1 MSRKIALL
9 LLSICTISFAF
20 TSKRKESAPNGFAVV
35 ELFTSEGCSSCPPAD
50 ALVARIEK
58 ENQDRPV
65 YILAYHVDYWDR
77 LGWKDTFS
85 NRIFSQR
92 QNQYAKWLNLSSVY
106 TPQIVVNGSREFVG
120 SEEKTLR
127 SAITSSLSETG
138 KVKLAI
144 SVSGQSTIL
153 NYQINQPTLG
163 YNLLVA
169 VITPNA
175 SNKIERGENKGR
187 TLSHV
192 QIVRNLENFRLNGKD
207 KGSVDFLPIRGIQ
220 QGNAE
225 IIALLQNEKTGQI
238 TAAAKLKF

>member
-1 MSRKIALL
+1 MSRKTALL
-9 LLSICTISFAF
+9 LISICTISLSF
-20 TSKRKESAPNGFAVV
+20 TSKHQKSVTDGFAVI

-58 ENQDRPV
+58 ENQDKPV
-65 YILAYHVDYWDR
+65 YILSYHVDYWDR

-127 SAITSSLSETG
+127 SAITSSLSEKG
-138 KVKLAI
+138 KAKLAI
-144 SVSGQSTIL
+144 SISGQSIID
-153 NYQINQPTLG
+153 YQINQSTLG
-163 YNLLVA
+163 YNLLLA
-169 VITPNA
+169 LITPNA
-175 SNKIERGENKGR
+175 SNKIERGENKGK

-192 QIVRNLENFRLNGKD
+192 QIVRSLENFSLNGKE
-207 KGSVDFLPIRGIQ
+207 KGSVNLLTTKGIQ
-220 QGNAE
+220 QGSTE
-225 IIALLQNEKTGQI
+225 IIALLQNEKTGKI
-238 TAAAKLKF
+238 TAAAKLKL